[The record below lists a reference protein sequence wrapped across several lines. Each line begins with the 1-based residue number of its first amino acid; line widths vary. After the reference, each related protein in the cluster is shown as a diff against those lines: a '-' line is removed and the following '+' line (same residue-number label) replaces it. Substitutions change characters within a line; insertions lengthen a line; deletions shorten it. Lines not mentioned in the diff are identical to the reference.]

1 MMDYKRL
8 DYIKNVTDQG
18 NETERAYPEYP
29 IGAYFRLNF
38 KRRESTRVVESHA
51 HKLPKGSLII
61 LSQVPHKCKNDITG
75 EQKKIPDGCN
85 KRYLTH
91 VVELVNEGSEDEPQ
105 WVNDRWGIFR
115 WVKVHWIAD
124 LRNWNSIPVDKEVM
138 RAEWGCYNTCAKSL
152 SKVQLLKKQW
162 KDDEHDEQWMNKLR
176 EHLIEKLNLEAV
188 N

>member
-1 MMDYKRL
+1 MDYKRL

-18 NETERAYPEYP
+18 NETEWAYPEYP
-29 IGAYFRLNF
+29 IKAYFRLNF

-61 LSQVPHKCKNDITG
+61 LSQVPHECKNDITG

-105 WVNDRWGIFR
+105 WVNDTWGIFR

-124 LRNWNSIPVDKEVM
+124 LRNWDSIPVDQQVM
-138 RAEWGCYNTCAKSL
+138 RARWGCHNTCAKSL
-152 SKVQLLKKQW
+152 SG
-162 KDDEHDEQWMNKLR
+162 NKLMKEWCNIDNLR
-176 EHLIEKLNLEAV
+176 EHLIEKLNLKAIK
-188 N
+188 